1 MSKDITKFFSSF
13 FLITL
18 VLSFSVACSMPVGA
32 TERDKHDGGQLRQR
46 KNFIHYSDRGNQNP
60 SKKDNRKKHLAQ
72 KNDRLEIKDQLP
84 VRNQLGKF
92 IYDLS
97 EKKDQLQRTYTYLAC
112 STAHVGYS
120 FIYSPEDVLYRC
132 LHVAL
137 NVAPYITPYL
147 PSRMQPHFQ
156 WGIKGAGFLL
166 EGMRALVQT
175 KQWTWE
181 QILGYGSLY
190 FMRAL
195 PERALSEEMQG
206 GLYFFFKTAGFYHV
220 NFSLPYLPDS
230 LWEHLACYG
239 HPSCNGITESESNS
253 PLEKKSLNTNFIM
266 TKAKKQEI
274 YNELDVS
281 FHAAEFCIPDVQDRL
296 AQLRLTASF
305 QEKIDNCHFIVNGW
319 EHLKPKHFGNYSFSM
334 EPSSEVFI
342 VNQRQYTVAN
352 GDDSKH
358 VLVTGSL
365 MKCVGLALYNPETN
379 TCGLAHVDGENIRGL
394 DAYLEGKLT
403 PKDNIDDF
411 YRFFLEVAGKTPL
424 SKIRG
429 TLVSGFSPHI
439 NYLKRY
445 MEITGIKDI
454 EIVHNPEWGKEGNA
468 YKVLSIDS
476 QGNSREIEV
485 PKGSIAINC
494 QDGGISNVANEPEIR
509 KQMGMPPKIDNKP
522 HPLRKV
528 KAKTI
533 HAK

>member
-1 MSKDITKFFSSF
+1 MPKDITKFFSPF
-13 FLITL
+13 FIITL

-32 TERDKHDGGQLRQR
+32 TERDKQDGGQLRQR
-46 KNFIHYSDRGNQNP
+46 KNFIHYSDRGDQNP
-60 SKKDNRKKHLAQ
+60 SKKNNRKKYLEK
-72 KNDRLEIKDQLP
+72 KNDRSEIKDQLP
-84 VRNQLGKF
+84 VRNQLEKF

-120 FIYSPEDVLYRC
+120 FFYSPEDVLYRC

-147 PSRMQPHFQ
+147 PSGMQPHFR
-156 WGIKGAGFLL
+156 WGINGAGFLL

-230 LWEHLACYG
+230 LWEHLVCYHTPCHAAAEG
-239 HPSCNGITESESNS
+239 GLNS
-253 PLEKKSLNTNFIM
+253 PLEEKAFNTNFIM
-266 TKAKKQEI
+266 TKTKKQEI
-274 YNELDVS
+274 YNDLDVS

-296 AQLRLTASF
+296 AQLGLTSSY
-305 QEKIDNCHFIVNGW
+305 QKQIDTCNFIVNGW
-319 EHLKPKHFGNYSFSM
+319 ENLKPKYFGNYSFSID
-334 EPSSEVFI
+334 PSSEVLI
-342 VNQRQYTVAN
+342 VNQRYYAVAH
-352 GDDSKH
+352 GDDFKH
-358 VLVTGSL
+358 VLITASL

-394 DAYLEGKLT
+394 DAYLEGKFK

-411 YRFFLEVAGKTPL
+411 YRFFLDVAGKTPL

-445 MEITGIKDI
+445 MEIAGIKDI

-494 QDGGISNVANEPEIR
+494 QNGGISNVANEPKIGE
-509 KQMGMPPKIDNKP
+509 QMGMPPKIDNKP
-522 HPLRKV
+522 HPLTKVNGKTTQRK
-528 KAKTI
+528 
-533 HAK
+533 